1 MNSKD
6 KRVLQEVRKMLFLA
20 ETTRKEAQDKSVAQK
35 PIQGPFLDYKSTN
48 EKDLLP
54 FPMKYA
60 MVSRGGESF
69 KEDMAYAFLSL
80 KEAGKSTEEAVAI
93 LAPHLKG
100 DKSFKA
106 FIQSLD
112 QAQEISGIKSPNQAA
127 ELIYQIPEEMK
138 QYGDAAKKRYFEHA
152 FGDEKS
158 MISYNWS
165 NKKLSPRGYWQL
177 QYLARLAS
185 NKPSSPEES
194 AILSSRRSDLY
205 KRRAEDTLRSF
216 YKKAILPMAIPL
228 MGRDA
233 KDIEI
238 ADRDVEFKISIED
251 AVDKMIDGIGQ
262 YDASKNNIG
271 AWAFTVMKNQLK
283 DTLKKFTT
291 QKLRTGIDS
300 KSGINISDAFENN
313 NWNTWTSTLSPETS
327 MGENGGI
334 DKDRIGSVD
343 QIEDGVWKYKFKSAA
358 DAYVEFTEAADGE
371 ANNIFTRNNLTKS
384 ELQKLKDVG
393 AFLSVKKDVGFE
405 EPGSSEQPDI
415 ADDAGQDDKE
425 KMNDVDAN
433 ESYEDIFEE
442 LLTAD
447 ENLGS
452 QVKNKISAYLS
463 KNGTEELGRALFHFI
478 QDFDYK
484 FFKNRDKKISRSDF
498 DKLLTIGKEKYD
510 KDWKNFPKEK
520 FGQSL
525 GKKYT
530 NDEGDIYPELEPYVL
545 SKMVK
550 RGQEG
555 GASGAGTKISREDF
569 EADQKSRG
577 VDALKKDQ
585 LDVLAGAA
593 GKALKGGIGRNTKL
607 GKTIEKLF
615 NYERGNLE
623 ENMSKNLNGV
633 IKEAIQEVLAEMKPR
648 TVTLEAKSKINLLK
662 HILAPRL
669 VRRGFKASMIKEDF
683 KIKSNGSFAGNINSK
698 YEDVI
703 FEDAGLRGVYDLIVN
718 DLGTPAVIS
727 EATSEDWASH
737 IKNRWTGE
745 GAKWPMT
752 PEEVDAAEKE
762 VSLIGQG
769 KSGYGDISD
778 WLKQLGKGSGSKKA
792 PYTINRAVEEYQKT
806 GNSEFYN
813 WLLTVYSIDPSLKD
827 RFIGKLREKF
837 GLENIGSDTIG
848 EYIDNAVLRRLES
861 MMQKYN
867 PDPSGGGDFYSY
879 TFAPRVS
886 NILRDVQTQIEKTY
900 DISLDADG
908 DTASDLEK
916 AQDKQAID
924 KHQAD
929 SSNSLSDQA
938 NELKQGVYNNLK
950 STAGEAVANAYYD
963 YFIKGA
969 PQWTDLVED
978 SEDWERYGIR
988 GRGKNQLANKVLMP
1002 GLVKK
1007 GMNAADVKK
1016 DFSVNKNTGALAA
1029 IPNDRKIAY
1038 EAAIADDKVLK
1049 KIYNF
1054 IANDQDLNFRDPNT
1068 VPLSYIWN
1076 KGANNPNPSEKS
1088 QGFIGNIE
1096 AILSKKFKEKWEPII
1111 AKIDAKYPGIG
1122 KVLLTNPY
1130 KGQATKP
1137 VSHKPDW
1144 RADLVFDKETK

>member
-6 KRVLQEVRKMLFLA
+6 KRVLQEVQKMLFLA
-20 ETTRKEAQDKSVAQK
+20 ETTRKGAQEKSVSEK
-35 PIQGPFLDYKSTN
+35 PVQGPFSDYKSSS
-48 EKDLLP
+48 EKDILP

-80 KEAGKSTEEAVAI
+80 KEAGKSTEEAISI
-93 LAPHLKG
+93 LAPQLKG
-100 DKSFKA
+100 DQNFKG
-106 FIQSLD
+106 FIQSLE
-112 QAQEISGIKSPNQAA
+112 QAQEQSGIKSPNQAA
-127 ELIYQIPEEMK
+127 ELIFQIPEEMK

-165 NKKLSPRGYWQL
+165 NGKLSPRGYWQL

-185 NKPSSPEES
+185 GKPSSPEEN

-216 YKKAILPMAIPL
+216 YKKAILPIAIPL

-238 ADRDVEFKISIED
+238 ADRDIDFKISIED
-251 AVDKMIDGIGQ
+251 AVDKMIDNIGQ
-262 YDASKNNIG
+262 YDANKNNIG
-271 AWAFTVMKNQLK
+271 AWALTVMKNQLK

-291 QKLRTGIDS
+291 QKLRAGIDT
-300 KSGINISDAFENN
+300 KSGISISDAFENN
-313 NWNTWTSTLSPETS
+313 NWIDWRSTLDPETS

-334 DKDRIGSVD
+334 DQDGIASVK
-343 QIEDGVWKYKFKSAA
+343 EVAEGVWNYKFKSPSE
-358 DAYVEFTEAADGE
+358 AYIEFSEAAEGE
-371 ANNIFTRNNLTKS
+371 ANNIFNKGNLVKS
-384 ELQKLKDVG
+384 DIQKLKDVG

-405 EPGSSEQPDI
+405 DPGSSKQPDI
-415 ADDAGQDDKE
+415 ADDSNQDDKE
-425 KMNDVDAN
+425 SMSDVDAN
-433 ESYEDIFEE
+433 ESYEDVFEE
-442 LLTAD
+442 LLSAD
-447 ENLGS
+447 ENLGA
-452 QVKNKISAYLS
+452 QIKNKLSAYLS
-463 KNGTEELGRALFHFI
+463 KNGTEEIGRAIFHFI

-484 FFKNRDKKISRSDF
+484 FFKNRDTKISRSDF
-498 DKLLTIGKEKYD
+498 EKIVSAGRDKYD

-555 GASGAGTKISREDF
+555 GGSGAGTKISREDF
-569 EADQKSRG
+569 EADQKERG

-593 GKALKGGIGRNTKL
+593 GKALKDGVGRNTKL

-615 NYERGNLE
+615 NYERGNLD
-623 ENMSKNLNGV
+623 ENMNKNLNSV
-633 IKEAIQEVLAEMKPR
+633 IKEAIQEVLSEMKPK
-648 TVTLEAKSKINLLK
+648 TVELKAMSKVNMLR
-662 HILAPRL
+662 HILAPKL
-669 VRRGFKASMIKEDF
+669 VKEGFTASSIKEDF
-683 KIKSNGSFAGNINSK
+683 KVKSDGSFAGNIK
-698 YEDVI
+698 KEYEDVI
-703 FEDAGLRGVYDLIVN
+703 FENVGLKKVYDLIVHN
-718 DLGTPAVIS
+718 LGSAHVIS
-727 EATSEDWASH
+727 EATSEEWSSH
-737 IKNRWTGE
+737 YKDRWTGE
-745 GAKWPMT
+745 GAKWPLSQ
-752 PEEVDAAEKE
+752 EEVQQVENEISLAA
-762 VSLIGQG
+762 QG
-769 KSGYGDISD
+769 KSSFGDLSK
-778 WLKQLGKGSGSKKA
+778 WMREYNNGKGSKKITYA
-792 PYTINRAVEEYQKT
+792 LNRAVEEYQKT
-806 GNSEFYN
+806 GNSNFYTY
-813 WLLTVYSIDPSLKD
+813 LITFYSIDPTIKD
-827 RFIGKLREKF
+827 GYVGGLRKRY
-837 GLENIGSDTIG
+837 GLETVDDDSLG
-848 EYIDNAVLRRLES
+848 EIVDNAIMNKMEL
-861 MMQKYN
+861 MIQNYN
-867 PDPSGGGDFYSY
+867 PADSGAGDFFSY

-886 NILRDVQTQIEKTY
+886 NILRDVQTQIEKKY
-900 DISLDADG
+900 DEDLTGGASSSDDDERSSLN
-908 DTASDLEK
+908 
-916 AQDKQAID
+916 KQAVAQ
-924 KHQAD
+924 HQSD
-929 SSNSLSDQA
+929 SSTTFSDQA
-938 NELKQGVYNNLK
+938 DDLKKGVYNNLK

-1007 GMNAADVKK
+1007 GMNASEVKK
-1016 DFSVNKNTGALAA
+1016 DFSVNKDTGALAA

-1038 EAAIADDKVLK
+1038 EAAIADDRVLK
-1049 KIYNF
+1049 RIYDF
-1054 IANDQDLNFRDPNT
+1054 IVNDQDLNFRDPNT

-1076 KGANNPNPSEKS
+1076 KGANSPNPSEKS

-1111 AKIDAKYPGIG
+1111 AKVDAKYPGIG
-1122 KVLLTNPY
+1122 KVLLSNPY

-1137 VSHKPDW
+1137 VSHKTDW
-1144 RADLVFDKETK
+1144 RADMVFDK